1 MRNIF
6 LTLFFEKFFDVDSE
20 AGEIECHIGCGVT
33 VSLP

>member
-1 MRNIF
+1 MRITF
-6 LTLFFEKFFDVDSE
+6 FILFFEKFFIVDSK